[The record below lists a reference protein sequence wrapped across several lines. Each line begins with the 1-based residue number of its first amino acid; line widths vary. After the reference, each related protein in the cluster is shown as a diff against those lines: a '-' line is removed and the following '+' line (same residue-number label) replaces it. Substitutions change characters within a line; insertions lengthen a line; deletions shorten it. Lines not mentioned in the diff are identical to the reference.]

1 MKFSDQD
8 SYVLSQI
15 LITARSGVKTD
26 LNVVTIENDQVKAT
40 NTFINTQ
47 NIGNSPVTNVSA
59 VSLVGQQTVGAA
71 LGGGDITGGGGYCF
85 IGTTRIET
93 PTGWKYIA
101 DIRVG
106 DEVMCFDPVTGIREV
121 GIVTDKYE
129 HLSDV
134 HQLVEFEHGS
144 TGTTYDH
151 GYWTGEG
158 QYKPIRDLQ
167 SVWHWDG
174 GWVSRRIKNV
184 TDINET
190 GALYNMTVE
199 PHHNYFANGDAV
211 SNAKIEPPG
220 GFLEF
225 PPFL

>member
-8 SYVLSQI
+8 SYVLSQL
-15 LITARSGVKTD
+15 LITARTGVKTD
-26 LNVVTIENDQVKAT
+26 LNVITIENDQVKAT

-59 VSLVGQQTVGAA
+59 VSLVGQQTIGAA

-106 DEVMCFDPVTGIREV
+106 DEVMCFHPITGIREI
-121 GIVTDKYE
+121 GIVTHKFE
-129 HLSDV
+129 HLSDQ
-134 HQLVEFEHGS
+134 HQLVEFEDGS
-144 TGTTYDH
+144 TGTTSEH
-151 GYWTGEG
+151 GYWQKGE
-158 QYKPIRDLQ
+158 YKPISAVEQ
-167 SVWHWDG
+167 VWHWDNE
-174 GWVSRRIKNV
+174 WRPRKVLSI
-184 TDINET
+184 TDVHEQC
-190 GALYNMTVE
+190 ALYNLTVS
-199 PHHNYFANGDAV
+199 PYHNYFANGDAV

-220 GFLEF
+220 GFLDF
-225 PPFL
+225 PPFI